1 MTLPLP
7 HILRY
12 TRWLAAERGLH
23 FDASTHEGYEALWR
37 WSVTDLNAFW
47 GSIWSFFDMQSPTP
61 FETVLVE
68 DVMPGA
74 RWFPG
79 AQVNYA
85 QQVFRHADAAHAA
98 GHPALVFQNEAMRER
113 GELQEISWPELRRQ
127 VASLAARMQG
137 QGVQRGDRVVAFLPN
152 IPQAAIA
159 FLAVASLGAI
169 WSVCSPDMGPVA
181 VLDRFRQIEP
191 KLLIAC
197 DGYTYGG
204 VAHDRLD
211 VLRGMLAELPGVH
224 DVLLL
229 RYQDRAADA
238 SRLAAPGRAVYD
250 FDAWVADD
258 ATFAPVW
265 LPFAHPLWVVY
276 SSGTT
281 GLPKPIVH
289 GHGGVMIEAL
299 KAGALHNNVGA
310 SAATG
315 DRYFWY
321 SATGWIMWNSQM
333 GALLGGTTVCLFDGN
348 PSGRPGAGPP
358 GAPGIPGIPDWT
370 TLWRFAAD
378 AGVTFFGAGAA
389 FFASCLK
396 AGIEPAKVADLS
408 ALRAVGATG
417 SPLAIDAYEW
427 VYAQMPKVDGRDIW
441 LTPISGGTDFA
452 GAFVAGLPTL
462 PVVAGEMQCRCL
474 GAAVEAWSEPDA
486 RGRGKVL
493 TDEVGELVC
502 VKPMPSMPLYFW
514 GDEVEVVPQDADGAG
529 PPRGQPPALGRP
541 GVGRR
546 YLDSYFDMYPGVW
559 RHGDWIRIT
568 PRGGAIIYGRS
579 DATIN
584 RHGIRMGT
592 AELYRAVE
600 TLPEVLDSIVVD
612 LEYLG
617 RASYMPLF
625 VVLREGL
632 VLDATMTRKMK
643 DGIKAALSA
652 RHVPNQIFQVDAV
665 PRTLSG
671 KKMELPLKK
680 LLMGTPAEQVFKLDA
695 MANAACVAWF
705 VEFSRQRAASNG

>member
-1 MTLPLP
+1 MTLPEP

-12 TRWLAAERGLH
+12 TRWLARERGLH
-23 FDASTHEGYEALWR
+23 FDATTHAGYDALWR
-37 WSVTDLNAFW
+37 WSVTDLRAFW
-47 GSIWSFFDMQSPTP
+47 GSIWDYTGMQSPTP
-61 FETVLVE
+61 FETVLVDE
-68 DVMPGA
+68 VMPGA

-85 QQVFRHADAAHAA
+85 RQVFSHADAAHAA
-98 GHPALVFQNEAMRER
+98 GHPAIVFQNEAMRER
-113 GELQEISWPELRRQ
+113 GEILEISWPELRRQ
-127 VASLAARMQG
+127 VASLAGHLQRL
-137 QGVQRGDRVVAFLPN
+137 GVQRGDRVVAFLPN
-152 IPQAAIA
+152 IPQTAVA

-191 KLLIAC
+191 KVLIGC

-204 VAHDRLD
+204 VAHDRLG
-211 VLRGMLAELPGVH
+211 VLRGLLDELPSVR
-224 DVLLL
+224 DAVLL
-229 RYQDRAADA
+229 RYQDPAADA
-238 SRLAAPGRAVYD
+238 TRLAAPGRAVHA
-250 FDAWVADD
+250 FDTLVAD
-258 ATFAPVW
+258 AAALAPAW
-265 LPFAHPLWVVY
+265 LPFEHPLWIVY

-310 SAATG
+310 SALTG
-315 DRYFWY
+315 DRYHWY
-321 SATGWIMWNSQM
+321 SSTGWIMWNSQM
-333 GALLGGTTVCLFDGN
+333 GALLGGTTVCMFDGN
-348 PSGRPGAGPP
+348 PSGRIGAEPQ
-358 GAPGIPGIPDWT
+358 GAPRVPDWT

-378 AGVTFFGAGAA
+378 TGVTFFGAGAA
-389 FFASCLK
+389 FYASCLK
-396 AGIEPAKVADLS
+396 AGVEPAKVADLS
-408 ALRAVGATG
+408 ALRALGATG

-441 LTPISGGTDFA
+441 LAPISGGTDFA

-486 RGRGKVL
+486 NGRGRPLV
-493 TDEVGELVC
+493 DEVGELVC

-514 GDEVEVVPQDADGAG
+514 GDQEGK
-529 PPRGQPPALGRP
+529 
-541 GVGRR
+541 R
-546 YLDSYFDMYPGVW
+546 YHDSYFDMYPGRDGRPAVW

-600 TLPEVLDSIVVD
+600 ALPEVLDSIVVD

-617 RASYMPLF
+617 RESYMPLF

-632 VLDATMTRKMK
+632 VLDAALTRRMK

-652 RHVPNQIFQVDAV
+652 RHVPNDIFQVNAV

-695 MANAACVAWF
+695 MANADCVKWF
-705 VEFSRQRAASNG
+705 VEFSRQRAAAKG